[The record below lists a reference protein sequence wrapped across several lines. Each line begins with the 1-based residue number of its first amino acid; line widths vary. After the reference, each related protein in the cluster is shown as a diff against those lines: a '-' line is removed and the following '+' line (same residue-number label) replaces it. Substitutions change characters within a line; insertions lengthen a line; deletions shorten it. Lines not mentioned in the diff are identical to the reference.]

1 MKITFNTRALAR
13 ALSIVGRATGGRA
26 VNPLYRSVLFE
37 AEDGRLRLSATD
49 AEIALVLLCK
59 AKVEEKGRAAL
70 GAKTIT
76 ELAKA
81 LPEGEAT
88 LASSKEEAKLTGGAS
103 EYALRLYDADHFPN
117 IEEEPEKAAHSFTI
131 SSEELQNTLGRVST
145 CVSHDATRPVL
156 TGVLLSFSGERTR
169 MVATDSYRMALCETD
184 RAASNAV
191 EQPISRIIPARAASE
206 ALALAKLSG
215 EARVTLGENHAF
227 FRAGGVLLASR
238 LIAGQFPDYQTL
250 LPEAFER
257 EYVLQHEPFK
267 EALSR
272 IALLSDG
279 LQTPVPV
286 KLAFEKDK
294 LTLSLNSAEAGRARE
309 ELSQDTAGEAG
320 EGAFEV
326 CFNPEY
332 LVAATRVIAGE
343 KLFLKAN
350 GALQPVILEGEGGS
364 MRYLAMPMKAPC
376 ANDSGKE

>member
-13 ALSIVGRATGGRA
+13 ALSIVGRATAGRA
-26 VNPLYRSVLFE
+26 ANPLHRSVLFE

-76 ELAKA
+76 ELLKA

-88 LASSKEEAKLTGGAS
+88 LASSKEEATLTGGAS

-156 TGVLLSFSGERTR
+156 TGVLLSFSGERAR

-184 RAASNAV
+184 RAGSNA

-206 ALALAKLSG
+206 ALALARLSG
-215 EARVTLGENHAF
+215 EARVALGENHAF
-227 FRAGGVLLASR
+227 FRAGSVLLASR
-238 LIAGQFPDYQTL
+238 LIAGQFPDYQSL

-257 EYVLQHEPFK
+257 EYMLRREPFK
-267 EALSR
+267 KALSR

-279 LQTPVPV
+279 VQMPVPV

-294 LTLSLNSAEAGRARE
+294 LTLSLYSAEAGRARE
-309 ELSQDTAGEAG
+309 ELSAETDRG

-343 KLFLKAN
+343 KLSLKAN

-364 MRYLAMPMKAPC
+364 MRYLAMPMKDPC